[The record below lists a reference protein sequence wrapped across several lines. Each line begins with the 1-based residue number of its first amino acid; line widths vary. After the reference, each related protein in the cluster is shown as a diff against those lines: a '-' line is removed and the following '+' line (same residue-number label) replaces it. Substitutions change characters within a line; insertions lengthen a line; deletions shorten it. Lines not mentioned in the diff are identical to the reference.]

1 MVSRGS
7 GKLLIREG
15 ALMKSRQNSFARMLR
30 GCGTLVIIGAVG
42 LLAACSHEG
51 PLTQVDASV
60 KQRTVIKS
68 SVRVAAL
75 SHKKP
80 RFVTSDQPLVVRL
93 KTRTEQVAYGRG
105 PYICS
110 PSGFGRTSHCVA
122 R

>member
-1 MVSRGS
+1 
-7 GKLLIREG
+7 
-15 ALMKSRQNSFARMLR
+15 MKSRQNSLARMLR
-30 GCGTLVIIGAVG
+30 GCRKLVIVSAMG

-68 SVRVAAL
+68 TVRTAAL

-80 RFVTSDQPLVVRL
+80 RYIASDKPLVVRL

-110 PSGFGRTSHCVA
+110 PSGFGQKSRCFARSSRTD
-122 R
+122 